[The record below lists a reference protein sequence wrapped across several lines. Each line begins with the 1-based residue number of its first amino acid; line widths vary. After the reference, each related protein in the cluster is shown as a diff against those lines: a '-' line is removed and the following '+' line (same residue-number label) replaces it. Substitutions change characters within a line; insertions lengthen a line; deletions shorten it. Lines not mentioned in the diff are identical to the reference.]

1 MSNCSSLHACSMYQ
15 CCVAD
20 ATRLRFG
27 SANQVGL
34 IAMIKVTYVPLPWA
48 VAPSSRVGDCRWN
61 RGMRASPHIALVDL
75 VAGSRARVV
84 SVPDR
89 DADRLAAEGLQPGG
103 ELELEALLPL
113 GGPIVVRIGRA
124 RVALARQ
131 VAAAIAVEPRSPR
144 APDRPRP

>member
-1 MSNCSSLHACSMYQ
+1 
-15 CCVAD
+15 
-20 ATRLRFG
+20 
-27 SANQVGL
+27 
-34 IAMIKVTYVPLPWA
+34 
-48 VAPSSRVGDCRWN
+48 
-61 RGMRASPHIALVDL
+61 MRASPHIALVDL